1 MGAYLLTIGSLMGIS
16 CITAIGLNIISGYAG
31 QFHLGIA
38 VYMGV
43 GAYCTALLTKSAS
56 LPFLVSLPI
65 SIAVAALFAGATGLF
80 ALRVREDALTVIT
93 IAMSFVFESLLI
105 NLPYFGGP
113 IGIPGIPRPAFLASP
128 GMFFLFVAV
137 LTVLSVFVT
146 RWLTL
151 TWLGL
156 AWRGIRED
164 EEASQVMGVS
174 PGRSKVLAFIV
185 GGGFAGLSGVLY
197 AHMMNYV
204 APADFGFLP
213 SIYVMAMVVFGGLGT
228 ILGPVIG
235 AAFLTAMPELFRFV
249 QEYRNLIY
257 GGLLVVM
264 MLWQPGGL
272 VGSNGVLVSILR
284 RVKRRTGSPEAAAG
298 DRS

>member
-1 MGAYLLTIGSLMGIS
+1 MEAYLFTIGSLMGIS
-16 CITAIGLNIISGYAG
+16 CITALGLNVISGYAG

-38 VYMGV
+38 VYVGV

-56 LPFLVSLPI
+56 VPFLASLPI
-65 SIAVAALFAGATGLF
+65 STATAALFAGATGLF

-105 NLPYFGGP
+105 NLPYFGGS
-113 IGIPGIPRPAFLASP
+113 IGIPGIPRPSFLASP
-128 GMFFLFVAV
+128 GMFFLCVVV

-164 EEASQVMGVS
+164 EEASQVIGIS
-174 PGRSKVLAFIV
+174 PGRSKVLAFVV

-197 AHMMNYV
+197 AHMMHYV

-228 ILGPVIG
+228 ILGPVLG
-235 AAFLTAMPELFRFV
+235 AAFLTAMPEIFRFV

-272 VGSNGVLVSILR
+272 VGSNGLFAGIR
-284 RVKRRTGSPEAAAG
+284 RWAKRRIKSAEAAGG
-298 DRS
+298 DRY